1 MIPSKTLAKA
11 LARYIG
17 DDAVLSFADGPKML
31 GQFIVVEV
39 PVNRPVGQLEV
50 RYRNEGADELKEVL
64 STTRDVMYSINV
76 ARNSE
81 THTAAD
87 RAEELRIKLHGS
99 AARQHML
106 GYGLGLKSVGEV
118 RDLTTPV
125 DAAQESRFQF
135 DVFYTTVQTI
145 EETILSIESV
155 TITGHFQRASASPA
169 TEG

>member
-1 MIPSKTLAKA
+1 MTPSKILAKA

-17 DDAVLSFADGPKML
+17 EDAVLSFQDGPKMP
-31 GQFIVVEV
+31 GQFVVVEV
-39 PVNRPVGQLEV
+39 PSNRPVGQLEV
-50 RYRNEGADELKEVL
+50 RYRNQGEELMEVL

-81 THTAAD
+81 TQTAAD
-87 RAEELRIKLHGS
+87 RAEELRIKIHGNV
-99 AARQHML
+99 ARQHML

-125 DAAQESRFQF
+125 DAAQEPRFQF

-145 EETILSIESV
+145 EETILSIESI
-155 TITGHFQRASASPA
+155 TITGQFQRASASPA